1 MADKTYRFSEIHTLP
16 KGERLSY
23 FWTYYKLHTIII
35 AAVLIAVVS
44 TVVSL
49 ATRVKPDVQ
58 LLLMS
63 NTFSSTEVETLE
75 TQLCQLPIDNNGD
88 GKNVASIYDVAFADA
103 ETTDAYVVM
112 QAVTALSA
120 SDYVLLLVGQGAFDY
135 LMGMDVLADESGNP
149 ATTDTVFTLP
159 ASEAPGLG
167 LPDRDD
173 LVLCLRARPEND
185 DGYYDTQLSALDVIR
200 QG

>member
-1 MADKTYRFSEIHTLP
+1 MADKTYRFSEIRTLP

-23 FWTYYKLHTIII
+23 FWMYYKLHTLI
-35 AAVLIAVVS
+35 ALAVLIAVVS

-49 ATRVKPDVQ
+49 AARVKPDVQ

-63 NTFSSTEVETLE
+63 NTFTSAEVEALE
-75 TQLCQLPIDNNGD
+75 AQLSSLPIDNNGD
-88 GKNVASIYDVAFADA
+88 GKNAASIYDVAFADA
-103 ETTDAYVVM
+103 NTTDAYVVM

-135 LMGMDVLADESGNP
+135 LMGMDVLADENGNP
-149 ATTDTVFTLP
+149 ATADAVFRLP
-159 ASEAPGLG
+159 ASQIPGLG

-173 LVLCLRARPEND
+173 LFLCLRARPEKD
-185 DGYYDTQLSALDVIR
+185 DGYYDTQLSALDVLR
-200 QG
+200 QC